1 MNEETNNKDNN
12 NKKSLSLLLLDD
24 EQDIL
29 NALKRLLRKDF
40 SIVTFTKGQDA
51 LNYLAEHPIDLIMS
65 DMRMPEMDGAEF
77 LTKSRSIHPGAMR
90 LLLTGYSDMDSTI
103 KAINDGGVYSYI
115 GKPWANEELK
125 LTLLTASEHY
135 LLEKKT
141 QSLTAQLTQA
151 NAELAGLNQSLEKK
165 VEQRTAEL
173 TAGKKKIQDTL
184 KIQKELSFDV
194 IDMLSATIGYR
205 TGFSIGHIKRI
216 AVQSREV
223 AVKLGLEPMVCR
235 RVYLCA
241 LLHEI
246 GCVGLTDDLLSK
258 LALPHTVQGQE
269 AENYPIIGAEIV
281 GCVKRFST
289 LVNSIKHQNENVDG
303 SGYPGQLIGDT
314 IPIGSRIIR
323 VVKDFDFL
331 IAGKANTKKRSA
343 EQAKDWIKEKAWTW
357 YDNDVIEAFLHV
369 VDQRGIDKTHLEYSV
384 GVDAL
389 KVGDTL
395 LDALVLKNGKTML
408 NAGLQINSTIIAKLN
423 EYEKNHH
430 TKVNLFII

>member
-1 MNEETNNKDNN
+1 MSSEVVNQDKNHQAP
-12 NKKSLSLLLLDD
+12 LSLLLLDD

-40 SIVTFTKGQDA
+40 TIVTFTQGQEA
-51 LNYLAEHPIDLIMS
+51 LQYLADHPIDIIMS

-77 LTKSRSIHPGAMR
+77 LTKSRELHPDAMR
-90 LLLTGYSDMDSTI
+90 LLLTGYSDMESTI

-115 GKPWANEELK
+115 GKPWGNEELK

-141 QSLTAQLTQA
+141 KSLTEQLTLA
-151 NAELAGLNQSLEKK
+151 NNQLAGLNQSLEKK
-165 VEQRTAEL
+165 VEQRTAAL
-173 TAGKKKIQDTL
+173 SASKKKIQETL

-194 IDMLSATIGYR
+194 IDMLSATIEYR

-223 AVKLGLEPMVCR
+223 AVKLGLEPMLCR

-246 GCVGLTDDLLSK
+246 GCVGLSDDLLSS
-258 LALPHTVQGQE
+258 LALPHTVQGKE
-269 AENYPIIGAEIV
+269 TGVYPIIGAEIV
-281 GCVKRFST
+281 GRVKRFST
-289 LVNSIKHQNENVDG
+289 LVGSIKHQNENVDG
-303 SGYPGQLIGDT
+303 SGFPDQLIGDS

-331 IAGKANTKKRSA
+331 IAGKANTQKMPS
-343 EQAKDWIKEKAWTW
+343 EEAKQWIKDKAWIC
-357 YDNDVIEAFLHV
+357 YDNDVIDAFLQV
-369 VDQRGIDKTHLEYSV
+369 IARRGSDDIHLEYSV

-395 LDALVLKNGKTML
+395 LDALVLTNGKTML
-408 NAGLQINSTIIAKLN
+408 NAGLQINRSIIDKLH
-423 EYEKNHH
+423 EYEKNNH